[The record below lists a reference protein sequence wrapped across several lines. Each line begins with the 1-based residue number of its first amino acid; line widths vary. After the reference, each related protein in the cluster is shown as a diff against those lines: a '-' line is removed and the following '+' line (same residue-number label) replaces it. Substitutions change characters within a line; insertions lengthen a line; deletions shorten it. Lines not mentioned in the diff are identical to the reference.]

1 MRENNRNSIEKCRKK
16 LPQFT
21 TMNVIDGQAGLIIYT
36 SLIFYSLTI
45 DNILNIIVLLILAGV
60 TIALLTG
67 ENGILTKAN
76 NSKNETA
83 KATAKEKVQTEVM
96 ASYGTDGKIDLDQLN
111 KNLQNISGI
120 KYNGSAITDSNKIE
134 SLPAT
139 VTVDGYNVKI
149 EENGTTTVAG
159 ESTPITPPT
168 GGTITITDAKKDE
181 MKNKT
186 ENSDLTVTDGTVTIP
201 AGFKVAEDSGTTIDE
216 GIVIE
221 DSKQNQFVW
230 VPVKTYSEF
239 IRREGYYAGS
249 LDSELPNCGEADA
262 TGTNAKVTETATTKQ
277 EAKDMYA
284 SVKKNGGFY
293 IGRYEAGKDTN
304 GKVVVQKNAN
314 VYDYVYWSS
323 TEARQESETET
334 TGGAVELSR
343 NFAKE
348 NNYKTVQSTLIYGV
362 QWDAVMNWMKDI
374 ENSSAT
380 STDKK
385 YIIDST
391 GMGWYSGVSGNSEH
405 KTGIDLNGGKN
416 QVKKIYDLA
425 GNVMEWTMESSNT
438 NRRVV
443 RGGVYA
449 YSTGSYYPASSRY
462 GTDYPS
468 SSDVS
473 LGFRPT
479 LFLKS

>member
-1 MRENNRNSIEKCRKK
+1 MKTRKIK
-16 LPQFT
+16 TNKGITLIAL
-21 TMNVIDGQAGLIIYT
+21 VIT
-36 SLIFYSLTI
+36 
-45 DNILNIIVLLILAGV
+45 IIVLLILAGV
-60 TIALLTG
+60 TIAMITG

-120 KYNGSAITDSNKIE
+120 KYNGIAISDSNKIE

-139 VTVDGYNVKI
+139 VTVDGYNVTI
-149 EENGTTTVAG
+149 EENGTTTASG
-159 ESTPITPPT
+159 TDTPVTPPT

-186 ENSDLTVTDGTVTIP
+186 ENSNLTVTDGTVTIP

-230 VPVKTYSEF
+230 VPVSQENFASEF
-239 IRREGYYAGS
+239 VRREGYYEGK
-249 LDSELPNCGEADA
+249 LDSMISDCGEADA
-262 TGTNAKVTETATTKQ
+262 TGTNDKVTETATTQ
-277 EAKDMYA
+277 REAKNMYK
-284 SVKKNGGFY
+284 SVKANGGFY

-314 VYDYVYWSS
+314 VYNNVYWSS
-323 TEARQESETET
+323 TKAMQESETAT

-385 YIIDST
+385 YIIDSI
-391 GMGWYSGVSGNSEH
+391 GMGWYDGVSGNSEH

-416 QVKKIYDLA
+416 QVKKVYDLA
-425 GNVMEWTMESSNT
+425 GNLWEWTMESCYADG
-438 NRRVV
+438 RVR
-443 RGGVYA
+443 RGGFY
-449 YSTGSYYPASSRY
+449 YRTGSYNPASYRDNGDNPSDSN
-462 GTDYPS
+462 DYI
-468 SSDVS
+468 
-473 LGFRPT
+473 GFRPT

>member
-1 MRENNRNSIEKCRKK
+1 MKTRKIK
-16 LPQFT
+16 TNKGITLIAL
-21 TMNVIDGQAGLIIYT
+21 VIT
-36 SLIFYSLTI
+36 
-45 DNILNIIVLLILAGV
+45 IIVLLILAGV
-60 TIALLTG
+60 TIAMITG
-67 ENGILTKAN
+67 ENGIITKAN

-96 ASYGTDGKIDLDQLN
+96 ASYGTDGKINLDQLN
-111 KNLQNISGI
+111 KNLQNISGL
-120 KYNGSAITDSNKIE
+120 KYNGSAISDSNKIT

-149 EENGTTTVAG
+149 EANGTTASG
-159 ESTPITPPT
+159 SDTPVTPPT

-186 ENSDLTVTDGTVTIP
+186 ENSNLTVTDGTVTIP

-230 VPVKTYSEF
+230 VPVRQESFESEF
-239 IRREGYYAGS
+239 VRREGYTNGNLQKLLS
-249 LDSELPNCGEADA
+249 KCGESDA
-262 TGTNAKVTETATTKQ
+262 TGTNDKVTETATTQQ
-277 EAKDMYA
+277 EAKDMYK
-284 SVKKNGGFY
+284 SVKANGGFY
-293 IGRYEAGKDTN
+293 IGRYEAGKDTD

-314 VYDYVYWSS
+314 VYNNISWSS
-323 TEARQESETET
+323 TGEMQESETAT

-362 QWDAVMNWMKDI
+362 QWDAVMNWMKDVD
-374 ENSSAT
+374 
-380 STDKK
+380 STVSGKK
-385 YIIDST
+385 YYQNST

-416 QVKKIYDLA
+416 QVKKVYDLA
-425 GNVMEWTMESSNT
+425 GNVSELTMESYNT
-438 NRRVV
+438 YNRVV
-443 RGGVYA
+443 RGGDYD
-449 YSTGSYYPASSRY
+449 SIGSGCPASNRY
-462 GTDYPS
+462 NCFSPS
-468 SSDVS
+468 SSINI
-473 LGFRPT
+473 GFRPT

>member
-1 MRENNRNSIEKCRKK
+1 MKTRKIK
-16 LPQFT
+16 TNKGITLIAL
-21 TMNVIDGQAGLIIYT
+21 VIT
-36 SLIFYSLTI
+36 
-45 DNILNIIVLLILAGV
+45 IIVLLILAGV
-60 TIALLTG
+60 TIATLTG
-67 ENGILTKAN
+67 DNGILTKAN

-96 ASYGTDGKIDLDQLN
+96 ASYGTDGKIDLNQLN

-120 KYNGSAITDSNKIE
+120 KYNGNAITDSNKIT

-149 EENGTTTVAG
+149 EENGTTTASG
-159 ESTPITPPT
+159 TDTPVTPPT
-168 GGTITITDAKKDE
+168 GETITITDAKKDE

-186 ENSDLTVTDGTVTIP
+186 ENSNLTVTDGTVTIP

-230 VPVKTYSEF
+230 VPVRQESFESEF
-239 IRREGYYAGS
+239 VRREGYTNGNLQKLLS
-249 LDSELPNCGEADA
+249 KCGESDA
-262 TGTNAKVTETATTKQ
+262 TGTNDKVTETATTQQ
-277 EAKDMYA
+277 EAKDMYK
-284 SVKKNGGFY
+284 SVKANGGFY
-293 IGRYEAGKDTN
+293 IGRYEAGKDTD

-314 VYDYVYWSS
+314 VYNNISWSS
-323 TEARQESETET
+323 TGEMQESETAT

-362 QWDAVMNWMKDI
+362 QWDAVMNWMKDVD
-374 ENSSAT
+374 
-380 STDKK
+380 STVSGKK
-385 YIIDST
+385 YYQNST

-425 GNVMEWTMESSNT
+425 GNVSEWTMESDDT
-438 NRRVV
+438 DYRVV
-443 RGGVYA
+443 RGGSYGD
-449 YSTGSYYPASSRY
+449 TGSYRPASNRFGSS
-462 GTDYPS
+462 PS
-468 SSDVS
+468 ISSADM
-473 LGFRPT
+473 GFRPT

>member
-1 MRENNRNSIEKCRKK
+1 MKTREIKTNKGIT
-16 LPQFT
+16 LIAL
-21 TMNVIDGQAGLIIYT
+21 VIT
-36 SLIFYSLTI
+36 
-45 DNILNIIVLLILAGV
+45 IIVLLILAGV
-60 TIALLTG
+60 TIAMLTG
-67 ENGILTKAN
+67 DNGILTKAN

-96 ASYGTDGKIDLDQLN
+96 ASYGTDGNIDLNQLN

-120 KYNGSAITDSNKIE
+120 KYNGSAISDSNKIA
-134 SLPAT
+134 SLPAA
-139 VTVDGYNVKI
+139 VELDGYNI
-149 EENGTTTVAG
+149 LINA
-159 ESTPITPPT
+159 S
-168 GGTITITDAKKDE
+168 GTIEKTKTFAEAKSNEMLSNTD
-181 MKNKT
+181 NT
-186 ENSDLTVTDGTVTIP
+186 NIIVTDGTVKIP

-230 VPVKTYSEF
+230 VPVSQKNFEREF
-239 IRREGYYAGS
+239 VRREGYSNGS
-249 LDSELPNCGEADA
+249 QQSDLSNCGEADA
-262 TGTNAKVTETATTKQ
+262 TGTNANVTETATTQQ

-284 SVKKNGGFY
+284 SVEKNGGFY

-304 GKVVVQKNAN
+304 GKVVVQKEAN
-314 VYDYVYWSS
+314 VYNNIPWSS
-323 TEARQESETET
+323 TEDMKESETAT

-362 QWDAVMNWMKDI
+362 QWDAVMNWMKNV

-425 GNVMEWTMESSNT
+425 GNVYEWTMESYDT
-438 NRRVV
+438 FYRVD
-443 RGGVYA
+443 RGGDY
-449 YSTGSYYPASSRY
+449 YRTGSNEPGSYSPVSNRY
-462 GTDYPS
+462 SDYPS
-468 SSDVS
+468 NSFDNI
-473 LGFRPT
+473 GFRPT

>member
-1 MRENNRNSIEKCRKK
+1 MKTREIKTNKGIT
-16 LPQFT
+16 LIAL
-21 TMNVIDGQAGLIIYT
+21 VIT
-36 SLIFYSLTI
+36 
-45 DNILNIIVLLILAGV
+45 IIVLLILAGV
-60 TIALLTG
+60 TIAMITG
-67 ENGILTKAN
+67 ENGILTKTTEA
-76 NSKNETA
+76 KNETA

-96 ASYGTDGKIDLDQLN
+96 ASYGTDGKIDLNQLN
-111 KNLQNISGI
+111 KNLQNISGL
-120 KYNGSAITDSNKIE
+120 KYNGSAITDSNKITN
-134 SLPAT
+134 LPAT
-139 VTVDGYNVKI
+139 VTVDGYNVTI
-149 EENGTTTVAG
+149 EANGTTTASG
-159 ESTPITPPT
+159 TDTPVTPPT

-230 VPVKTYSEF
+230 VPVSKENFESEF
-239 IRREGYYAGS
+239 VRREGYSNGS
-249 LDSELPNCGEADA
+249 QQSFLSNCGEADA
-262 TGTNAKVTETATTKQ
+262 TGTNAKVTETATTQQ

-314 VYDYVYWSS
+314 VYNNVYWSS
-323 TEARQESETET
+323 TGEMQESETAT

-391 GMGWYSGVSGNSEH
+391 GMGWYDGVSGNSEH

-416 QVKKIYDLA
+416 QVKKVYDLA
-425 GNVMEWTMESSNT
+425 GNVYEWTMESYDT
-438 NRRVV
+438 YDRVN
-443 RGGVYA
+443 RGGGFYNA
-449 YSTGSYYPASSRY
+449 GSYSPASKRGNNIPSYST
-462 GTDYPS
+462 D
-468 SSDVS
+468 D

>member
-1 MRENNRNSIEKCRKK
+1 MKIRKIK
-16 LPQFT
+16 TNKGITLIAL
-21 TMNVIDGQAGLIIYT
+21 VIT
-36 SLIFYSLTI
+36 
-45 DNILNIIVLLILAGV
+45 IIVLLILAGV
-60 TIALLTG
+60 TIAMLTG
-67 ENGILTKAN
+67 DNGILTKAN

-96 ASYGTDGKIDLDQLN
+96 ASYGTDGKINIDELN

-120 KYNGSAITDSNKIE
+120 KYKGSAISDSNKIT

-139 VTVDGYNVKI
+139 VTVDGYNVTI

-186 ENSDLTVTDGTVTIP
+186 ENSDLTVTDGTVKIP

-221 DSKQNQFVW
+221 DANRNQFVW
-230 VPVKTYSEF
+230 VPVSQENFESEF
-239 IRREGYYAGS
+239 VRREGYSDGS
-249 LDSELPNCGEADA
+249 QQSRLSNCGEADA
-262 TGTNAKVTETATTKQ
+262 TGNNTNAKVTETATTKQ
-277 EAKDMYA
+277 EAKDMYE
-284 SVKKNGGFY
+284 SVEANGGFY

-314 VYDYVYWSS
+314 VYNNVYWSS
-323 TEARQESETET
+323 TKAMQESETAT

-362 QWDAVMNWMKDI
+362 QWDAVMNWMKDVD
-374 ENSSAT
+374 
-380 STDKK
+380 STVSGKK
-385 YIIDST
+385 YYQNST

-425 GNVMEWTMESSNT
+425 GNVYEWTMESCDT
-438 NRRVV
+438 NFRVF
-443 RGGVYA
+443 RGGY
-449 YSTGSYYPASSRY
+449 YGLTGSNVPASSRNPNGPSY
-462 GTDYPS
+462 GD
-468 SSDVS
+468 DNV
-473 LGFRPT
+473 GFPPT

>member
-1 MRENNRNSIEKCRKK
+1 MKTRKIK
-16 LPQFT
+16 TNKGITLIAL
-21 TMNVIDGQAGLIIYT
+21 VIT
-36 SLIFYSLTI
+36 
-45 DNILNIIVLLILAGV
+45 IIVLLILAGV
-60 TIALLTG
+60 TIAMITG
-67 ENGILTKAN
+67 ENGILTKTTEA
-76 NSKNETA
+76 KNKTA
-83 KATAKEKVQTEVM
+83 EAAAKEKVQTEVM

-120 KYNGSAITDSNKIE
+120 KYNGNAISDSNKIT

-139 VTVDGYNVKI
+139 VTVDGYNVTI
-149 EENGTTTVAG
+149 EANGTTASG
-159 ESTPITPPT
+159 SDTPVTPST

-186 ENSDLTVTDGTVTIP
+186 ENSNLTVTDGTVTIP

-230 VPVKTYSEF
+230 VPVSKENFESEF
-239 IRREGYYAGS
+239 VRREGYSNGS
-249 LDSELPNCGEADA
+249 QQSDLSNCGEADA
-262 TGTNAKVTETATTKQ
+262 TGTNANVTETATTQQ

-284 SVKKNGGFY
+284 SVEKNGGFY

-304 GKVVVQKNAN
+304 RKVVVQKNAN
-314 VYDYVYWSS
+314 VYNRIPWSS
-323 TEARQESETET
+323 TGEMQEDERATTE
-334 TGGAVELSR
+334 GAVELSR
-343 NFAKE
+343 NFARE

-362 QWDAVMNWMKDI
+362 QWDAVMNWMKNV
-374 ENSSAT
+374 ENSNAT

-391 GMGWYSGVSGNSEH
+391 GMGWYEGVSGNSTH

-416 QVKKIYDLA
+416 QVKKVYDLA
-425 GNVMEWTMESSNT
+425 GNVYEWTMESCNT
-438 NRRVV
+438 YFRVG
-443 RGGVYA
+443 RGGSYDC
-449 YSTGSYYPASSRY
+449 TGSDLSVSYRSTMSN
-462 GTDYPS
+462 PS
-468 SSDVS
+468 SSS
-473 LGFRPT
+473 NYLGFRFT

>member
-1 MRENNRNSIEKCRKK
+1 MKIRKIK
-16 LPQFT
+16 TNKGITLIAL
-21 TMNVIDGQAGLIIYT
+21 VIT
-36 SLIFYSLTI
+36 
-45 DNILNIIVLLILAGV
+45 IIVLLILAGV
-60 TIALLTG
+60 TIAMLTG
-67 ENGILTKAN
+67 ENGIITKAN

-96 ASYGTDGKIDLDQLN
+96 ASYGTDGKIDLNQLN
-111 KNLQNISGI
+111 KNLQNISGL
-120 KYNGSAITDSNKIE
+120 KYKGSSISDSNKIE

-186 ENSDLTVTDGTVTIP
+186 ENSDLTVTDGTVKIP

-239 IRREGYYAGS
+239 IRREGYSDGS
-249 LDSELPNCGEADA
+249 QQNYLSDCGEADA
-262 TGTNAKVTETATTKQ
+262 TGNNTNAKVIETATTKK

-293 IGRYEAGKDTN
+293 IGRYEAGKDTEE
-304 GKVVVQKNAN
+304 KVVVQKNAN
-314 VYDYVYWSS
+314 VYNRIPWSS
-323 TEARQESETET
+323 TGEMQEDERATTE
-334 TGGAVELSR
+334 GAVELSR
-343 NFAKE
+343 NFARE

-362 QWDAVMNWMKDI
+362 QWDAVMNWMKDV

-391 GMGWYSGVSGNSEH
+391 GMGWYFRVSGNSEN

-425 GNVMEWTMESSNT
+425 GNVDEWTMESHDT
-438 NRRVV
+438 DNRVH
-443 RGGVYA
+443 RGGGY
-449 YSTGSYYPASSRY
+449 YGTGSNYPASYRGSFNPSRN
-462 GTDYPS
+462 GD
-468 SSDVS
+468 DFGI
-473 LGFRPT
+473 GFRPT

>member
-1 MRENNRNSIEKCRKK
+1 MKTREIKTNKGIT
-16 LPQFT
+16 LIAL
-21 TMNVIDGQAGLIIYT
+21 VIT
-36 SLIFYSLTI
+36 
-45 DNILNIIVLLILAGV
+45 IIVLLILAGV
-60 TIALLTG
+60 TIAMLTG
-67 ENGILTKAN
+67 ENGILTKTTEA
-76 NSKNETA
+76 KNKTA
-83 KATAKEKVQTEVM
+83 EATAKEKVQTEVM
-96 ASYGTDGKIDLDQLN
+96 ASYGTDGKINLNQLN

-120 KYNGSAITDSNKIE
+120 KYNGSAISDSNKITN
-134 SLPAT
+134 LPAT

-149 EENGTTTVAG
+149 EANGTTTASG
-159 ESTPITPPT
+159 TDTPVTPPT
-168 GGTITITDAKKDE
+168 GETITITEAKKDE

-186 ENSDLTVTDGTVTIP
+186 ENSNLKVTDGTVTIP

-221 DSKQNQFVW
+221 DANRNQFVW

-239 IRREGYYAGS
+239 IRREGYSKGS
-249 LDSELPNCGEADA
+249 QQSRLSNCGEADA
-262 TGTNAKVTETATTKQ
+262 TGNNTNAKVIETATTKQ

-304 GKVVVQKNAN
+304 RKVVVQKNAN
-314 VYDYVYWSS
+314 VYNRIPWSS
-323 TEARQESETET
+323 TGEMQEDERATTE
-334 TGGAVELSR
+334 GAVELSR

-362 QWDAVMNWMKDI
+362 QWDVVMNWMKDI

-391 GMGWYSGVSGNSEH
+391 GMGWYDGVSGNSEH

-416 QVKKIYDLA
+416 QVKKIYDLG
-425 GNVMEWTMESSNT
+425 GNVREWTMESCYTDS
-438 NRRVV
+438 RVY
-443 RGGVYA
+443 RGGSYN
-449 YSTGSYYPASSRY
+449 YTGSLFPASTR
-462 GTDYPS
+462 DYPPS
-468 SSDVS
+468 SSYSDI
-473 LGFRPT
+473 GFRFT
-479 LFLKS
+479 LFLKN

>member
-1 MRENNRNSIEKCRKK
+1 MKIGKIKTNKGIT
-16 LPQFT
+16 LIAL
-21 TMNVIDGQAGLIIYT
+21 VIT
-36 SLIFYSLTI
+36 
-45 DNILNIIVLLILAGV
+45 IIVLLILAGV
-60 TIALLTG
+60 TIAMITG

-120 KYNGSAITDSNKIE
+120 KYNGNAISDSNKIA

-139 VTVDGYNVKI
+139 VTVDGYNVTI
-149 EENGTTTVAG
+149 AENGTTTVAG

-230 VPVKTYSEF
+230 VPVSKEKFESEF
-239 IRREGYYAGS
+239 VRREGYYAGH
-249 LDSELPNCGEADA
+249 LDSKLSSCEEADA
-262 TGTNAKVTETATTKQ
+262 TGTNAKVTETATTQQ

-314 VYDYVYWSS
+314 VYNRIRWSS
-323 TEARQESETET
+323 TGEMQESETAT

-362 QWDAVMNWMKDI
+362 QWDAVMNWMKDV
-374 ENSSAT
+374 ENPNAT
-380 STDKK
+380 GSLTK
-385 YIIDST
+385 YYQDST
-391 GMGWYSGVSGNSEH
+391 GMEWYDGVSGNSDH

-416 QVKKIYDLA
+416 QVKKVYDLA
-425 GNVMEWTMESSNT
+425 GNVEEWTMESRGT
-438 NRRVV
+438 DERVS
-443 RGGVYA
+443 RGGSNIA
-449 YSTGSYYPASSRY
+449 GSDFPASCYPASYRSLEVPPFASF
-462 GTDYPS
+462 DYI
-468 SSDVS
+468 
-473 LGFRPT
+473 GFRPT

>member
-1 MRENNRNSIEKCRKK
+1 MKIRKIK
-16 LPQFT
+16 TNKGITLIAL
-21 TMNVIDGQAGLIIYT
+21 VIT
-36 SLIFYSLTI
+36 
-45 DNILNIIVLLILAGV
+45 IIVLLILAGV
-60 TIALLTG
+60 TIAMLTG
-67 ENGILTKAN
+67 ENGIITKAN

-96 ASYGTDGKIDLDQLN
+96 ASYGTDGKIDLNQLN
-111 KNLQNISGI
+111 KNLQNISGL
-120 KYNGSAITDSNKIE
+120 KYNGSAISDSNKIE

-139 VTVDGYNVKI
+139 VTVDGYNVTI
-149 EENGTTTVAG
+149 EENGTTTASG
-159 ESTPITPPT
+159 TDTPVTPPT

-186 ENSDLTVTDGTVTIP
+186 ENSDLTVTDGTVKIP

-221 DSKQNQFVW
+221 DAKRNQFVW

-239 IRREGYYAGS
+239 IRREGYSDGS
-249 LDSELPNCGEADA
+249 QQNYLSDCGEADA
-262 TGTNAKVTETATTKQ
+262 TGNNTNAKVIETATTKK

-293 IGRYEAGKDTN
+293 IGRYEAGKDTEE
-304 GKVVVQKNAN
+304 KVVVQKNAN
-314 VYDYVYWSS
+314 VYNRIPWSS
-323 TEARQESETET
+323 TGEMQEDERATTE
-334 TGGAVELSR
+334 GAVELSR
-343 NFAKE
+343 NFARE

-362 QWDAVMNWMKDI
+362 QWDAVMNWMKDV

-391 GMGWYSGVSGNSEH
+391 GMGWYNGVSGNSEH

-416 QVKKIYDLA
+416 QVKKVYDLA
-425 GNVMEWTMESSNT
+425 GNLWEWTMESYNT
-438 NRRVV
+438 YSRVI
-443 RGGVYA
+443 RGGNCDI
-449 YSTGSYYPASSRY
+449 TGSAYPASYR
-462 GTDYPS
+462 GNEKPS
-468 SSDVS
+468 YSNDHIA
-473 LGFRPT
+473 FRLT
-479 LFLKS
+479 LFLKAES

>member
-1 MRENNRNSIEKCRKK
+1 MKTRKIK
-16 LPQFT
+16 TNKGITLIAL
-21 TMNVIDGQAGLIIYT
+21 VIT
-36 SLIFYSLTI
+36 
-45 DNILNIIVLLILAGV
+45 IIVLLILAGV
-60 TIALLTG
+60 TIAMITG
-67 ENGILTKAN
+67 ENGILTKTTEA
-76 NSKNETA
+76 KNKTA
-83 KATAKEKVQTEVM
+83 EAAAKEKVQTEVM

-120 KYNGSAITDSNKIE
+120 KYNGSAISDSNKITN
-134 SLPAT
+134 LPAT
-139 VTVDGYNVKI
+139 VTVDGYNVTI
-149 EENGTTTVAG
+149 EANGTTTASG
-159 ESTPITPPT
+159 TDTPVTPPT

-230 VPVKTYSEF
+230 VPVSKKNFESEF
-239 IRREGYYAGS
+239 VRREGYSEGS
-249 LDSELPNCGEADA
+249 QQNYLSNCGEADA
-262 TGTNAKVTETATTKQ
+262 TGNNTNAKVIETATTKQ

-293 IGRYEAGKDTN
+293 IGRYEAGQDTK
-304 GKVVVQKNAN
+304 GKVVVQKNAKVCN
-314 VYDYVYWSS
+314 SMHWSS
-323 TEARQESETET
+323 TCEMQENETAT

-362 QWDAVMNWMKDI
+362 QWDAVMNWMKNV
-374 ENSSAT
+374 ENSNAT

-391 GMGWYSGVSGNSEH
+391 GMGWYEGVSGNSTH

-416 QVKKIYDLA
+416 QVKKVYDLA
-425 GNVMEWTMESSNT
+425 GNVYEWTMESCNT
-438 NRRVV
+438 YFRVG
-443 RGGVYA
+443 RGGSYDC
-449 YSTGSYYPASSRY
+449 TGSDLSVSYRSTMSN
-462 GTDYPS
+462 PS
-468 SSDVS
+468 SSS
-473 LGFRPT
+473 NYLGFRFT